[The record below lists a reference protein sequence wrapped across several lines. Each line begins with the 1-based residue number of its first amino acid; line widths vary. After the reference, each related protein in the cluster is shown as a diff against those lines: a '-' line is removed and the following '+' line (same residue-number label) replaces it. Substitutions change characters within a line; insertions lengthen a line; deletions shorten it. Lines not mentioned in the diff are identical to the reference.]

1 MELLVVADL
10 EGMSSISRWE
20 ICFPAHAEY
29 SEALAAYRAEVG
41 AVAEAARAWGLGA
54 VRILDWHQRLLP
66 LDLFPEVMT
75 PDELLLE
82 QRPRVAV
89 LLGFH
94 ARAGQRDAFGSRTL
108 IPGLQLFWED
118 REAGELALASRWLGE
133 LGIPLL
139 LVTGDRGL
147 TSEAEEWTD
156 QTATVTVKRAL
167 APDRAESLPL
177 ERAHRAIADA
187 LQRVLAR
194 RSWWWVYRPS
204 SPIQVRLELPDGS
217 RSFCKASSMQEL
229 FELLFQ
235 MAGSFGR
242 FGLPLVN
249 QRR

>member
-1 MELLVVADL
+1 MVADL

-29 SEALAAYRAEVG
+29 SEALAAYRAEVD

-94 ARAGQRDAFGSRTL
+94 ARAGQPDAFGSRTL

-118 REAGELALASRWLGE
+118 REAGELGLASRWLGE

-235 MAGSFGR
+235 MVGSFGR

>member
-1 MELLVVADL
+1 MVADL

-20 ICFPAHAEY
+20 ICSPAHAEY
-29 SEALAAYRAEVG
+29 SEALTAYRAEVD
-41 AVAEAARAWGLGA
+41 AVAEAARAWGVGA

-75 PDELLLE
+75 PDELLAE

-94 ARAGQRDAFGSRTL
+94 ARAGQREAFASRTL

-167 APDRAESLPL
+167 APDRAESLSL

-204 SPIQVRLELPDGS
+204 LPIQVRLEFPDGS
-217 RSFCKASSMQEL
+217 RSFCQANSMQEL
-229 FELLFQ
+229 FGQFSEILRPF
-235 MAGSFGR
+235 GSP
-242 FGLPLVN
+242 GLP
-249 QRR
+249 Q